1 MTNKSEMEQLKDTI
15 AKLQREVN
23 QLTGSSVS
31 SDEPE
36 VQTDY
41 VERGSDRHAGML
53 GLKKAVESDNPQIDG
68 WALEDIVSYG
78 PTVSPQFLD
87 GMLRGKVNELSMKI
101 PATQSSD
108 PLAAFFA
115 PTLWQPGHR
124 LAQIT
129 E

>member
-1 MTNKSEMEQLKDTI
+1 MAKQSELEQLQDLV
-15 AKLQREVN
+15 AQLQRELG
-23 QLTGSSVS
+23 QLTGKNVR

-36 VQTDY
+36 IQTDY
-41 VERGSDRHAGML
+41 VEPGSDRHAGML
-53 GLKKAVESDNPQIDG
+53 GLKKAAPDDNPQLEG

-101 PATQSSD
+101 PETQSSD
-108 PLAAFFA
+108 PLAPFFA
-115 PTLWQPGHR
+115 PSLWQPGHR
-124 LAQIT
+124 LSQIT

>member
-1 MTNKSEMEQLKDTI
+1 MANKSEMEQLKDTI

-36 VQTDY
+36 TQTDY

-101 PATQSSD
+101 PATQSGD

>member
-1 MTNKSEMEQLKDTI
+1 MANKSEMEQLQDQI

-23 QLTGSSVS
+23 QLTGNHTPP
-31 SDEPE
+31 DEPE
-36 VQTDY
+36 TQTDY
-41 VERGSDRHAGML
+41 VERGSDRHADML

-78 PTVSPQFLD
+78 PTVSSQFLD

-101 PATQSSD
+101 PPMQSSD

-124 LAQIT
+124 LAQMT

>member
-1 MTNKSEMEQLKDTI
+1 MANKSEMEQLKDTI

-36 VQTDY
+36 TQTDY
-41 VERGSDRHAGML
+41 VERGSDRHSGML

-101 PATQSSD
+101 PATQSGD

>member
-1 MTNKSEMEQLKDTI
+1 MANKSEMEQLQDQI

-23 QLTGSSVS
+23 QLTGNHTPP
-31 SDEPE
+31 DEPE
-36 VQTDY
+36 TQTDY

-78 PTVSPQFLD
+78 PTAALEFLKA
-87 GMLRGKVNELSMKI
+87 MLQGKVNELSMKI
-101 PATQSSD
+101 PPTQSSD
-108 PLAAFFA
+108 PLVPFFA
-115 PTLWQPGHR
+115 PTLWQPGQR

>member
-1 MTNKSEMEQLKDTI
+1 MTKQSEMEQLQDQI

-36 VQTDY
+36 TQTDY

-53 GLKKAVESDNPQIDG
+53 GLKKATESDNPQIDG

-87 GMLRGKVNELSMKI
+87 AMLRGKVNELSMKI
-101 PATQSSD
+101 PATQSDD
-108 PLAAFFA
+108 PLAACFA